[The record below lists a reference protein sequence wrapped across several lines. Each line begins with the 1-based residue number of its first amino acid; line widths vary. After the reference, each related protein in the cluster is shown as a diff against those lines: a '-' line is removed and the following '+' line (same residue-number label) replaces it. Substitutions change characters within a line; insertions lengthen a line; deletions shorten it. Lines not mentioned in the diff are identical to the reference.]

1 MYYSK
6 ASAGNR
12 DAIHT
17 RVSAP
22 RADVWSAAIHSAL
35 ASMSHTLLSVVLTAK
50 ARRRPL

>member
-1 MYYSK
+1 VYYSK

-17 RVSAP
+17 RVT